1 MRDKYNVLTKGI
13 TMKIDYSKYKGKDR
27 KTLKTFEVNYSLNKI
42 NELFDDV
49 NDKYLKILNILKNA
63 ENIKLANKCCDKIE
77 RAGSSLNTIFGE
89 LSRVREILKFVDEYD
104 NSEMNETISE
114 FKKAAGISE

>member
-1 MRDKYNVLTKGI
+1 
-13 TMKIDYSKYKGKDR
+13 MKIDYSKYKGKDR

-49 NDKYLKILNILKNA
+49 NDKYLKLLNILKNA
-63 ENIKLANKCCDKIE
+63 EDIKLANKCCDKIE
-77 RAGSSLNTIFGE
+77 RAASSLNTIFGE

-104 NSEMNETISE
+104 NSEMNETNSE